1 MIAPMDGIKDEQR
14 DHKDNAEYTP
24 PLSSAA
30 GGLSKIIVYGIGGA
44 VLLVMMASNTI
55 SIADS
60 EEIVGFIL
68 LATGLFEFVIALI
81 RYHELRFLAPGT
93 LAIIVGAI
101 LLAWPSETVRV
112 VGLALGG
119 LIVVRGALDMWSG
132 VRRWNAAG
140 SNSWIVVRGLIG
152 LIFGAIVLI
161 FPAPAVQFL
170 IILTA
175 IAAILRALITI
186 SFVVTHRG
194 AAATIDAAD
203 TSGIVTYWMTLRDMS
218 NEENGQLERT
228 VFLFRGDR
236 RSRLWRF
243 GIFMAL
249 AATIATFGIATDSTA
264 VVIGAMLIAPLM
276 APILGVSAGL
286 INGRLRLATWSGL
299 IALAGIFG
307 TIALAWLLS
316 GMIPDLQA
324 VVTNSQVT
332 SRTAPNLLDLAIA
345 IAAGAAGAYGV
356 SRVEGSDA
364 LPGVAVS
371 IALIPPL
378 AVIGI
383 TLHANDLPG
392 AAGASLLFL
401 TNMFSI
407 ILMAGLVFLL
417 VGYGEWSELYRR
429 KDRIRT
435 SFAIVA
441 LGAILIAIPLALTGQ
456 TILGN
461 ASDLRKG
468 TEAVDT
474 WLGEDT
480 QYRVNDLSV
489 DGDEIDVQLIGPG
502 IPPLP
507 PTSTLAEIVT
517 DEIGRPLTVRV
528 AWIREHTNTS
538 ESG

>member
-186 SFVVTHRG
+186 WFVVTHRG

-441 LGAILIAIPLALTGQ
+441 LGAVLITIPLALTGQ

>member
-441 LGAILIAIPLALTGQ
+441 LGAVLITIPLALTGQ

-502 IPPLP
+502 IPPPP

>member
-55 SIADS
+55 SIAES

-249 AATIATFGIATDSTA
+249 TATIATFGIATDSTA

-441 LGAILIAIPLALTGQ
+441 LGAVLITIPLALTGQ

>member
-1 MIAPMDGIKDEQR
+1 VPRGVFDFVFCHR
-14 DHKDNAEYTP
+14 
-24 PLSSAA
+24 
-30 GGLSKIIVYGIGGA
+30 GLSKYMFTERSTKVEEHTLSNDA
-44 VLLVMMASNTI
+44 V
-55 SIADS
+55 
-60 EEIVGFIL
+60 
-68 LATGLFEFVIALI
+68 
-81 RYHELRFLAPGT
+81 H
-93 LAIIVGAI
+93 
-101 LLAWPSETVRV
+101 
-112 VGLALGG
+112 
-119 LIVVRGALDMWSG
+119 
-132 VRRWNAAG
+132 AG

-175 IAAILRALITI
+175 ITAILRALITI

-441 LGAILIAIPLALTGQ
+441 LGAVLITIPLALTGQ

>member
-81 RYHELRFLAPGT
+81 RYHELRFLASGT
-93 LAIIVGAI
+93 LAILVGAI

-119 LIVVRGALDMWSG
+119 MIVVRGALDMWSG

-170 IILTA
+170 VILIA

-186 SFVVTHRG
+186 WFVVTHRG

-218 NEENGQLERT
+218 NEENDQLERT

-243 GIFMAL
+243 GIFMSL

-441 LGAILIAIPLALTGQ
+441 LGAVLITIPLALTGQ

>member
-345 IAAGAAGAYGV
+345 VAAGAAGAYGV

-441 LGAILIAIPLALTGQ
+441 LGAVLITIPLALTGQ